1 MALMQSAKDVWLASL
16 KPFVRRHVP
25 LRVRNTVR
33 ELPTLPKDTWTD
45 IRLASLVEDVRP
57 YTMVSEDSLLSLAAQ
72 VTACLAENV
81 PGDFVECGTW
91 RGGASFLMAKL
102 LDNAKAYDRQVWM
115 FDSFEGLPP
124 PTDVDGDKAEQ
135 YSRGETDRYF
145 DNCSASIE
153 DVQGTIAKLNIKRAI
168 PVKGWFNETLPR
180 YGPTIGQ
187 IALLRLD
194 GDWYES
200 IKICLDE
207 LYRFV
212 APGGYIVFDDYTY
225 WDGCAMAVHEFLA
238 VTRPPLRLNFDGQFY
253 VRKPQLDRRG

>member
-1 MALMQSAKDVWLASL
+1 VTGTQSAKPTYLDSL
-16 KPFVRRHVP
+16 KPFVRRYVP
-25 LRVRNTVR
+25 FQVRRAIR
-33 ELPTLPKDTWTD
+33 ELPALPKETWSE

-57 YTMVSEDSLLSLAAQ
+57 YTMVHEPSLLSLAAQ
-72 VTACLAENV
+72 VATCLQEEI

-102 LDNAKAYDRQVWM
+102 LEQNKVSDRKVWM
-115 FDSFEGLPP
+115 FDSFEGLPV
-124 PTDVDGDKAEQ
+124 PTELDGEKAQ
-135 YSRGETDRYF
+135 TYSKGETDFYF

-153 DVQGTIAKLNIKRAI
+153 EVHRAI
-168 PVKGWFNETLPR
+168 ARLGIKGAIPIKGWFNETLPR

-200 IKICLDE
+200 IKTCLTE

-212 APGGYIVFDDYTY
+212 SPGGFIVFDDYSY

-238 VTRPPLRLNFDGQFY
+238 ATKPILRLQFDGQTY
-253 VRKPQLDRRG
+253 LRKL